1 MADPRVLCLHKLDVQ
16 AKQLEE
22 LFDLLEQELSS
33 LASRNGDGL
42 KDLARTKLTLLNAIQ
57 RVDKEIAAFAVD
69 VLQDE
74 EVTNVIAQVRKRL
87 ELCQQKNEVNAQA
100 ARQAQLSVQNIKEI
114 LIGSPTAVTYDQGGA
129 MKTSESNLV
138 RNLKA

>member
-100 ARQAQLSVQNIKEI
+100 AR
-114 LIGSPTAVTYDQGGA
+114 
-129 MKTSESNLV
+129 
-138 RNLKA
+138 